1 MRYFAGLDVAMTS
14 SALCI
19 VDETGTI
26 VLETS
31 VETTPEAIAEALKPY
46 CQSLVKLG
54 HETGSLAPWLHK
66 ELTALGWPIV
76 CLEAAHARAALSSMR
91 NKTDR
96 NDARGLAQILRTG
109 WYRSVHIKS
118 DASYRLRLL
127 LTARRNIKRK
137 FLDIENTIRHSLKAF
152 GIKLNTVSRSRFE
165 AKVREHLEDD
175 PVLTGLVDSLL
186 LVRSALWQQYCKLHK
201 LLIQVVGREEVCRRF
216 TRVPG
221 VGPVAAL
228 SFFASVDDPARFRKS
243 RTVGA
248 HFGLTPKRWQSG
260 SSIDQPGH
268 ISKKGD
274 GEVRTALFEAANA
287 LLTLTRK
294 PSPLKSWGQKIAK
307 KRGHRAACVA
317 VARKLAII
325 LHAMWRDG
333 TEFKT
338 AVSQEKKTL
347 SQRALEAIG

>member
-1 MRYFAGLDVAMTS
+1 MRTFAGLDVAFKS
-14 SALCI
+14 SVLCV
-19 VDETGTI
+19 VDEQGGI
-26 VLETS
+26 VMECS
-31 VETTPEAIAEALKPY
+31 VETTPEAICKALKPY
-46 CQSLVKLG
+46 RASLQRLG

-66 ELTALGWPIV
+66 ELKARGLPIV
-76 CLEAAHARAALSSMR
+76 CLEAAHARAALSAMR

-96 NDARGLAQILRTG
+96 NDARGLAHILRTG

-118 DASYRLRLL
+118 DESYRLRLL

-152 GIKLNTVSRSRFE
+152 GIRLYNISRGQFE
-165 AKVREHLEDD
+165 ATVRAHLEDD
-175 PVLTGLVDSLL
+175 PLLTGMVDSLL
-186 LVRSALWQQYCKLHK
+186 IVRAALWQQYCKMHK
-201 LLIQVVGREEVCRRF
+201 LLIKVVGRDEVCRRF

-228 SFFASVDDPARFRKS
+228 TFYASVDDPSRFRKS

-260 SSIDQPGH
+260 SSIDQPGS

-294 PSPLKSWGQKIAK
+294 ASPLKSWGKKIAK

-333 TEFKT
+333 SEFRSGIP
-338 AVSQEKKTL
+338 AAKKSL
-347 SQRALEAIG
+347 SQRALEVRG

>member
-1 MRYFAGLDVAMTS
+1 MHYFAGLDVAIKS
-14 SALCI
+14 SSLCV

-31 VETTPEAIAEALKPY
+31 VATTPEAIAETLAPY
-46 CQSLVKLG
+46 RKTLAKLG

-66 ELTALGWPIV
+66 ELAALGWPIV

-96 NDARGLAQILRTG
+96 NDARGLAHILRTG

-152 GIKLNTVSRSRFE
+152 GIKLNMVSRGGFE
-165 AKVREHLEDD
+165 AKVRGALADD

-186 LVRSALWQQYCKLHK
+186 SVRRALWQEYCKLHK
-201 LLIQVVGREEVCRRF
+201 LLIRVVGREEVCRRF

-221 VGPVAAL
+221 VGPVTAL
-228 SFFASVDDPARFRKS
+228 TYYASVDDPARFAKS

-260 SSIDQPGH
+260 TSIDQPGH

-294 PSPLKSWGQKIAK
+294 GSPLKSWGQKIAK
-307 KRGHRAACVA
+307 KRGHRAACIA

-333 TEFKT
+333 TEFKAT
-338 AVSQEKKTL
+338 VPDGKKSL
-347 SQRALEAIG
+347 SQRALEATG

>member
-1 MRYFAGLDVAMTS
+1 MRYFAGLDVGIKS
-14 SALCI
+14 SSLCV
-19 VDETGTI
+19 VDDTGTI
-26 VLETS
+26 ILETS
-31 VETTPEAIAEALKPY
+31 VETTPEAIAETLSPY
-46 CQSLVKLG
+46 RKTLAKLG

-66 ELTALGWPIV
+66 ELAALGWPIV

-96 NDARGLAQILRTG
+96 NDARGLAHILRTG

-127 LTARRNIKRK
+127 LTARRSIKRK

-152 GIKLNTVSRSRFE
+152 GIKLNTVSRGGFE
-165 AKVREHLEDD
+165 AKVRGALADD

-186 LVRSALWQQYCKLHK
+186 SVRTALWLEYLKLHK
-201 LLIQVVGREEVCRRF
+201 LLIRVVGREEVCRRF

-221 VGPVAAL
+221 VGPVTAL
-228 SFFASVDDPARFRKS
+228 TYYASVDDPARFAKS

-260 SSIDQPGH
+260 TSIDQPGH

-294 PSPLKSWGQKIAK
+294 ASPLKSWGQKIAK
-307 KRGHRAACVA
+307 KRGHRAACIA

-333 TEFKT
+333 TEFKST
-338 AVSQEKKTL
+338 APNEKKTL

>member
-1 MRYFAGLDVAMTS
+1 MNYYAALDVALKQS
-14 SALCI
+14 SLCVLDQAGNI
-19 VDETGTI
+19 VFET
-26 VLETS
+26 E
-31 VETTPEAIAEALKPY
+31 VETTPKAIRQALKPY
-46 CQSLVKLG
+46 AKRLERLG

-66 ELTALGWPIV
+66 ELKAMGLPIV
-76 CLEAAHARAALSSMR
+76 CLEAAHARAALSAMR

-96 NDARGLAQILRTG
+96 NDARGLAHILRTG

-118 DASYRLRLL
+118 DESYRLRLL

-152 GIKLNTVSRSRFE
+152 GVRLTNISRGRFE
-165 AKVREHLEDD
+165 AEVREHLADD
-175 PVLTGLVDSLL
+175 PVLTGMVDSLL
-186 LVRSALWQQYCKLHK
+186 IVRAALWQQYCKMHK
-201 LLIQVVGREEVCRRF
+201 LLIKVVGREEVCRRF

-228 SFFASVDDPARFRKS
+228 TFYASVDDPGRFRKS

-260 SSIDQPGH
+260 SSIDQPGS

-294 PSPLKSWGQKIAK
+294 ASPLKSWGKKIAK

-333 TEFKT
+333 TEFRSGVPAT
-338 AVSQEKKTL
+338 KKPL
-347 SQRALEAIG
+347 SQRALEVRG